1 MIFAVCVNNNDG
13 YQAIERNGAQA
24 MIKDLTIRKS
34 GFLAILESG
43 GFAEFLGL
51 KTLEPSSGITG
62 VKEEW
67 VEIYGYG
74 CLYVTLS
81 LNFIGDTCLRT
92 NLLTKRALAEAADGD
107 VIEIITDNLSS
118 VETIPFMSPN
128 YSGVHRTT
136 CQDAQCWRI
145 YVQKNAAAIHAA
157 EETRDGSRDE

>member
-1 MIFAVCVNNNDG
+1 
-13 YQAIERNGAQA
+13 

-34 GFLAILESG
+34 GFLAILEPG

-51 KTLEPSSGITG
+51 RTPEPCDRITG

-67 VEIYGYG
+67 VEISGYG

-81 LNFIGDTCLRT
+81 LNFLGDTCLRT
-92 NLLTKRALAEAADGD
+92 NLLTKRALAEAADRD

-128 YSGVHRTT
+128 YSGVHLAT

-145 YVQKNAAAIHAA
+145 YVQKNAATIH
-157 EETRDGSRDE
+157 ESKETRDGTRDE

>member
-1 MIFAVCVNNNDG
+1 MN
-13 YQAIERNGAQA
+13 RNGERV
-24 MIKDLTIRKS
+24 MVKELTIRKS
-34 GFLAILESG
+34 GFLGILDSG
-43 GFAEFLGL
+43 SLAELLGL
-51 KTLEPSSGITG
+51 KASEPGKPMAG

-67 VEIYGYG
+67 VEISGYG

-81 LNFIGDTCLRT
+81 LNFIADTCLRT

-128 YSGVHRTT
+128 YNGLHLAT

-145 YVQKNAAAIHAA
+145 YVQKNAAATQEM
-157 EETRDGSRDE
+157 EEKSDGSRDE